1 MASCLNPNGRAIQSM
16 STTLGDCNRS
26 EKQNIGRKQTYQ
38 ASKKPNPM
46 FGKTSDTNL
55 NRSGLQTEIR
65 NHWEKTNGWG
75 YIKTESTDQK
85 NNDDEFE
92 SRRCSNPNTKHRRSL
107 FKAGAPIARA
117 NCR

>member
-55 NRSGLQTEIR
+55 NRSGLQTR
-65 NHWEKTNGWG
+65 
-75 YIKTESTDQK
+75 
-85 NNDDEFE
+85 
-92 SRRCSNPNTKHRRSL
+92 NTKPLIRKTMTMNLNR
-107 FKAGAPIARA
+107 AGVQTRTQSTVEHYLKRAHQLLARIADEMQLPEDA
-117 NCR
+117 

>member
-46 FGKTSDTNL
+46 LEKTSDTNL
-55 NRSGLQTEIR
+55 NRSGLQNR
-65 NHWEKTNGWG
+65 NKKPLGDN
-75 YIKTESTDQK
+75 KTESTDQK

-92 SRRCSNPNTKHRRSL
+92 SRLCSNPNTKHRRTL

-117 NCR
+117 NCL

>member
-46 FGKTSDTNL
+46 FGKTS
-55 NRSGLQTEIR
+55 
-65 NHWEKTNGWG
+65 GWG

-92 SRRCSNPNTKHRRSL
+92 SRRCSNPNTKHRRTL